1 VGYRKGTLEKLVS
14 TVLSPFEHSYWYG
27 RRVLVTGH
35 TGFKGGWLTIWLAQL
50 GCKVTG
56 LSLKPQTI
64 PALFQ
69 IGDISTLCESHF
81 VDIRDVKKVI
91 AVVEKVQPEVVF
103 HLAAQALVSQGY
115 RDPINT
121 FLTNTM
127 GTANILEAAR
137 STSSV
142 KAMVMVTTDKVYRN
156 NADPKPYKE
165 GDTLGG
171 HDPYGAS
178 KAASELIIDSYS
190 NAFLRAQGV
199 AVASARAGNVI
210 GGGDWAAER
219 LIPDAIRAWSDSQSL
234 QVRHPDSIRPWQHVL
249 EPLHGYIVLAQQLA
263 TKTELAGTFNFGPA
277 FDEVASVRRVIE
289 LAQNSWEDAQVTW
302 DDSMS
307 QLKEAGWLRLD
318 SRKSCDELGVQPIW
332 DVEEAVK
339 RTMAWY
345 RNQVQGVSPLAL
357 CKIDIKDYE
366 VGMGKKYALKINE
379 N

>member
-1 VGYRKGTLEKLVS
+1 MGYRECALEKLVS

-56 LSLKPQTI
+56 LSLKPATN

-69 IGDISTLCESHF
+69 IGKISELCESHF

-91 AVVEKVQPEVVF
+91 DVVEKVQPEVVF
-103 HLAAQALVSQGY
+103 HLAAQALVVQGY

-137 STSSV
+137 VTSSV

-156 NADPKPYKE
+156 YADSNPFKE
-165 GDTLGG
+165 DDTLGG

-190 NAFLRAQGV
+190 NAFLSSQGI

-210 GGGDWAAER
+210 GGGDWASER
-219 LIPDAIRAWSDSQSL
+219 LIPDAIRAWSNSQSL

-263 TKTELAGTFNFGPA
+263 TKAELANTFNFGPD

-289 LAQNSWEDAQVTW
+289 LAQNSWVDAQVSW
-302 DDSMS
+302 DDSLS

-318 SRKSCDELGVQPIW
+318 SRKSHYELGVQPIW

-339 RTMAWY
+339 RTMVWY
-345 RNQVQGVSPLAL
+345 RNQAQGVSPLAL

-366 VGMGKKYALKINE
+366 VGMGKICVQN
-379 N
+379 